1 MFKFPGP
8 LLSYSGT
15 GCGLAHNPFFAS
27 LASFSKPS
35 KTVSPSIYLRYYQ
48 PQPSFT
54 SVWLRMTHMSSLTG
68 MEKGKL
74 EKLFDKGSGY
84 VLNFSDSTIAQFFA
98 DTLDVDIHAEKYR
111 STGTSKAKKL
121 QEFWRLEPDHLVGE
135 SISALIQHIE
145 ENPPYDASSEE
156 KKRLFDPCKA
166 IATRLL
172 SGKVNLDH
180 LKETAATFD
189 ARHLAEQI
197 RCMEQSV

>member
-1 MFKFPGP
+1 
-8 LLSYSGT
+8 
-15 GCGLAHNPFFAS
+15 
-27 LASFSKPS
+27 
-35 KTVSPSIYLRYYQ
+35 
-48 PQPSFT
+48 
-54 SVWLRMTHMSSLTG
+54 MTHMSSLTG

-74 EKLFDKGSGY
+74 EKLFDMGSGY